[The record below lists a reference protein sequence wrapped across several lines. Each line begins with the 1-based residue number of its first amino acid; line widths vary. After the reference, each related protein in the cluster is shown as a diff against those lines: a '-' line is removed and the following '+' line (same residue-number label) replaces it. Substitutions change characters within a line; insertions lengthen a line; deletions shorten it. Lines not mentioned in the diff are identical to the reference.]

1 MIHLTND
8 AVQKHNESY
17 GKYEDF
23 NKMSFPN
30 FKKYIKKMGFESA
43 RFDESYSQMKLIAYY
58 LIASTSPKIKRK
70 QYTF

>member
-1 MIHLTND
+1 
-8 AVQKHNESY
+8 
-17 GKYEDF
+17 
-23 NKMSFPN
+23 MSFPN

-43 RFDESYSQMKLIAYY
+43 KFDESYSQMKLIAYY